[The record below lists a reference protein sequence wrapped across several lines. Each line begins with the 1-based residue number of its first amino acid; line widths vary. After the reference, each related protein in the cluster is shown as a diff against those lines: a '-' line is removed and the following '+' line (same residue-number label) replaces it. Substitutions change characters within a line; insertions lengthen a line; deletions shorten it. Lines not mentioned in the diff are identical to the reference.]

1 MLLDTQK
8 DENRKKKVMREKR
21 EMKRNRD
28 IIQVSEIFIYI
39 CTGYLGFSPI
49 QFKKKKEGGT
59 PDIVFN

>member
-28 IIQVSEIFIYI
+28 IIQVSEIFIYAQDI
-39 CTGYLGFSPI
+39 WASAPFNSKKKRRWHTGYRF
-49 QFKKKKEGGT
+49 
-59 PDIVFN
+59 